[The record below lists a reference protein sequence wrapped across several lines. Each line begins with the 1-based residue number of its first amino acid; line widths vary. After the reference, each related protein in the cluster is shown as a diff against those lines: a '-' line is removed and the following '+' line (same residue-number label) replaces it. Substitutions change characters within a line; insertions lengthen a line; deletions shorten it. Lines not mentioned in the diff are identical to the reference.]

1 MSLEQVNSFYNLLT
15 SEPAIYDQY
24 YKKCCSQG
32 FFGSCH
38 WDKAKIVRFAA
49 THGYSFNETELD
61 QVWFEGES
69 SFTENSL
76 NLAKSGNFS

>member
-1 MSLEQVNSFYNLLT
+1 MSLEQVNSFYDRLT

-38 WDKAKIVRFAA
+38 WDKTKIVRFAA
-49 THGYSFNETELD
+49 THGYNFNETELD

>member
-1 MSLEQVNSFYNLLT
+1 MSLEQVKAFYDLLT

-24 YKKCCSQG
+24 AKKCCNQG
-32 FFGSCH
+32 FFSTYH
-38 WDKAKIVRFAA
+38 WDKTKIVKFAA

-61 QVWFEGES
+61 QIWFGSES
-69 SFTENSL
+69 SDAENSL